1 MLDTTQP
8 QCYNSYVHLK
18 GYYIMKSMES
28 VVEVLREKTE
38 GFQPHTY
45 YLNEAGKCVAYKK
58 SGGENIKVFIKP
70 LSFSK
75 SYRKFDK
82 IT

>member
-1 MLDTTQP
+1 
-8 QCYNSYVHLK
+8 
-18 GYYIMKSMES
+18 MES

-45 YLNEAGKCVAYKK
+45 YLNAAGKCVAYKK
-58 SGGENIKVFIKP
+58 NGGESVTVFKKP

-82 IT
+82 VA

>member
-1 MLDTTQP
+1 MDVL
-8 QCYNSYVHLK
+8 
-18 GYYIMKSMES
+18 ES
-28 VVEVLREKTE
+28 VVETLKEKTI

-45 YLNEAGKCVAYKK
+45 YLNKEGKCVAYCK
-58 SGGENIKVFIKP
+58 SGEEEIKVFIKP

-82 IT
+82 IVRTI